1 MLYDENTLRRLKS
14 ALDSYSDAI
23 LMNRAVILL
32 TLFGST
38 VFVNVDC
45 DLHYA
50 SVELRGI
57 GYTGEVVR
65 RGQWPTV

>member
-1 MLYDENTLRRLKS
+1 
-14 ALDSYSDAI
+14 
-23 LMNRAVILL
+23 MNRAVILL